1 VIITSLDTECTGL
14 DKNKDRIIEVGLV
27 LFSTGQNRVL
37 ESTGFLVQSDGV
49 VVSDMER
56 KGYSVVQAAVDKF
69 GYDTKQALD
78 SIEYFVG
85 QSDAVLAHNGNR
97 FDKPMVDNSAKRST
111 FNLTEKL
118 WIDSMTDIP
127 QTKGEQLI
135 TMAAKA
141 GILLTGAHGALAD
154 ASATVEMVR
163 RHAQE
168 PEKNWDKIVERA
180 KSPIVIL
187 QSHQDRGKNADAKK
201 LRFRWNPERKLWW
214 RPVKEMDAA
223 ELIKAAPF
231 DISRLDK
238 SITLDQLDTDN

>member
-1 VIITSLDTECTGL
+1 MIITALDVESTGL
-14 DKNKDRIIEVGLV
+14 DKNKDRILEVGLV

-37 ESTGFLVQSDGV
+37 ESAGFLVQSDGV
-49 VVSDMER
+49 VVSDEITEIT
-56 KGYSVVQAAVDKF
+56 GITQAAVDKF

-85 QSDAVLAHNGNR
+85 QSDAVLAHNGTR

-118 WIDSMTDIP
+118 WIDSMVDLP
-127 QTKGEQLI
+127 GVKGEQLI

-154 ASATVEMVR
+154 ASATLEMVR

-168 PEKNWDKIVERA
+168 PEKSWDRIVERA
-180 KSPIVIL
+180 KSPIVLI
-187 QSHQDRGKNADAKK
+187 QSHQARDKNSDAKK
-201 LRFRWNPERKLWW
+201 FKFRWNPDRKIWW
-214 RPVKEMDAA
+214 KAVKEMDL
-223 ELIKAAPF
+223 EGLKETPF
-231 DISRLDK
+231 DWSSIDK
-238 SITLDQLDTDN
+238 SITIEMLDTDN